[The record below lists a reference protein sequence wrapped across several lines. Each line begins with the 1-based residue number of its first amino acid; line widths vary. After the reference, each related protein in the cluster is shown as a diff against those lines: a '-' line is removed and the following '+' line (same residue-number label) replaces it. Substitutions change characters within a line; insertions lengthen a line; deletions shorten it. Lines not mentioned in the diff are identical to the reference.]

1 MANKLYPLYKQL
13 LLGAGANLITGTV
26 KAVLV
31 NTTNTDTAGTFY
43 TQSDAHQ
50 FLSDVPAGARI
61 GTPQTL
67 ASKTVLLGVFDADNI
82 TFPLVG
88 AGNNAEALVLYLD
101 TAGADTTD
109 PLIAYIDT
117 ATGLPVVP
125 NGGDITITWSDL
137 ANKIFAL

>member
-1 MANKLYPLYKQL
+1 MANTLYPKYKERL
-13 LLGAGANLITGTV
+13 LAAGANLMTGDV

-31 NTTNTDTAGTFY
+31 NTTAADGAGNFY
-43 TQSDAHQ
+43 AYGAAHE
-50 FLSDVPAGARI
+50 FLSSIPVGARV

-67 ASKTVLLGVFDADNI
+67 ANKTNTNGVFDADNI
-82 TFPLVG
+82 TFPSVAG
-88 AGNNAEALVLYLD
+88 ATSEALVIYLD

-117 ATGLPVVP
+117 ATGLPVTP

-137 ANKIFAL
+137 PNRIFAL